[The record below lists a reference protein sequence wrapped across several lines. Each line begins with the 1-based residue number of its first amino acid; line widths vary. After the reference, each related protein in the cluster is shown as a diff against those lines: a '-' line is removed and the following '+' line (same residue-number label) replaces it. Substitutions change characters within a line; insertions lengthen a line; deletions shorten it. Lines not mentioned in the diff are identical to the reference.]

1 MPGIVRLGDI
11 GSGHACHFPATCAMT
26 ASPDVFVNGLPVV
39 RVGDSYGAHG
49 CVGCLAPDHSRNQ
62 LVGSPTVFING
73 RPAARI
79 GDAISCGG
87 VAMTGSLDVI
97 IDGS

>member
-11 GSGHACHFPATCAMT
+11 GSGHACHFPPTCAT
-26 ASPDVFVNGLPVV
+26 SASPDVFVNGLPVV

-49 CVGCLAPDHSRNQ
+49 CVGCLAPDHSRYQ
-62 LVGSPTVFING
+62 LMGSPTFFVNG
-73 RPAARI
+73 RAVARI

-87 VAMTGSLDVI
+87 VAVTGSSDVLLD
-97 IDGS
+97 GA